1 MYPFNCIYF
10 TAKAN
15 QKFRLR
21 LTGFM
26 LFFRILFWIP
36 TLHNC
41 CPFISYNTYSGA
53 QYPCTRSLWQVSARD
68 PEQELS
74 ADRAKKFGLAVLLR
88 GNFII
93 TNTKSICLYIFY
105 KWNIKNVLR
114 V

>member
-74 ADRAKKFGLAVLLR
+74 ADRAKILGLLAVP
-88 GNFII
+88 II
-93 TNTKSICLYIFY
+93 ILILK
-105 KWNIKNVLR
+105 K
-114 V
+114 